1 LVYRCSIESVGNP
14 GDSIERMTP
23 FILFLTVAAFITGM
37 FWKLE
42 PFSASPQT
50 SPSHIQPPQPS
61 PEIQTKTSPTTPTTN
76 TSNIT
81 ILYPKTIDDWDP
93 LYILSLERPRLSTE
107 QVAFLTSQTV
117 LDMAILPDLRVED
130 PEDTE
135 DFTMEDS
142 FRYKGVLFH
151 KNGFDFEEKKD
162 DETQRVEALVSKVY
176 ESEEWEPVVQKTGNH
191 TYSISELRQRGKNI
205 PPSPQM

>member
-1 LVYRCSIESVGNP
+1 
-14 GDSIERMTP
+14 MTP

-50 SPSHIQPPQPS
+50 SLQTSPSHIQAPQPS
-61 PEIQTKTSPTTPTTN
+61 PEIQTKSAPTTN
-76 TSNIT
+76 ISNIT
-81 ILYPKTIDDWDP
+81 NTSILYPKTIDDWDP
-93 LYILSLERPRLSTE
+93 LYILSLERPRLSKE

-117 LDMAILPDLRVED
+117 LDMSILPDLRVED

-135 DFTMEDS
+135 EIEMEDT

-205 PPSPQM
+205 PPSPQV